1 MSLQLSL
8 DRNNGSTLYR
18 QIAEQIK
25 DRICD
30 GRLPS
35 GAQLPTIR
43 QLAETLKVTRL
54 TVQNAYAELQ
64 SNGWIEATVGRGTF
78 VADGVRP
85 RPPMLLPGQPIT
97 TDGVI
102 HDILRSNQIMGMRSM
117 SNASPDMKLFP
128 TDEFWHGMDAL
139 RHSFAEMTTYVS
151 SQGDSSLLVEL
162 AAFVQEREIDA
173 APEEILVTNGAT
185 QGFSLVI
192 QALCRAGD
200 RVLVEQPTYLGF
212 LNTLQA
218 QGIEPVGVPL
228 DDEGIRLDI
237 LERMIVQE
245 RPRLLYTVPSFQNPT
260 GLCLS
265 LARRKEL
272 IALAERYNLLL
283 VEDDIYGRLAY
294 DGAAPVPL
302 KALDRSGTVIYISS
316 FSKLLMPGLRIGFVI
331 APPPLH
337 QRLVSL
343 RRAADLCGSLFLQ
356 RSLAEFLRNG
366 GMRRHLRRVL
376 PIYRERRDAML
387 SALKMT
393 MPPAVQWTR
402 PAGGLVCWLTVPAQS
417 NMGDLLAA
425 SQRSGWNFA
434 PGEVFL
440 AQPEA
445 SHHLRLS
452 FGQAPPEAIRSG
464 VDMLAKL
471 IRERMA
477 QKQEPLVDRVKD
489 WTPLV

>member
-64 SNGWIEATVGRGTF
+64 SSGWLEATVGRGTF
-78 VADGVRP
+78 VANDVRP
-85 RPPMLLPGQPIT
+85 RAQILLPGQPIT

-102 HDILRSNQIMGMRSM
+102 HEILRSNQLTGMRSM
-117 SNASPDMKLFP
+117 SNASPDLKLFP
-128 TDEFWHGMDAL
+128 AEEFWQSIESMHG
-139 RHSFAEMTTYVS
+139 SFAEMTTYVS
-151 SQGDSSLLVEL
+151 SQGDSGLLVEL

-185 QGFSLVI
+185 QGFSLVL
-192 QALCRAGD
+192 QALCRPGD

-212 LNTLQA
+212 LNTLHA
-218 QGIEPVGVPL
+218 QGIQPIGVPL
-228 DDEGIRLDI
+228 DEEGIRLDA

-245 RPRLLYTVPSFQNPT
+245 RPRLLYTVPTFQNPT
-260 GLCLS
+260 GMCLS
-265 LARRKEL
+265 LERRKEL

-283 VEDDIYGRLAY
+283 VEDDIYSRLSY
-294 DGAAPVPL
+294 EGTAPPPL

-316 FSKLLMPGLRIGFVI
+316 FSKSLMPSLRVGFVI

-356 RSLAEFLRNG
+356 RALADFLHNG

-387 SALKMT
+387 GALRMT
-393 MPPAVQWTR
+393 MPVNVQWTR
-402 PAGGLVCWLTVPAQS
+402 PAGGLVCWLTLPAQP
-417 NMGDLLAA
+417 NMSDLLTA
-425 SQRSGWNFA
+425 SQKSGWSFA

-452 FGQAPPEAIRSG
+452 FGQAPPETIRSG
-464 VDMLAKL
+464 VETLAKL
-471 IRERMA
+471 IKERIG
-477 QKQEPLVDRVKD
+477 QRQEKIIDPVKD

>member
-8 DRNNGSTLYR
+8 DRDNGLTLYR

-43 QLAETLKVTRL
+43 QMAETLQVTRL

-64 SNGWIEATVGRGTF
+64 SNGWLEATVGRGTF

-85 RPPMLLPGQPIT
+85 RLPMLLPGQPIT

-102 HDILRSNQIMGMRSM
+102 HDILRSNQLMGMRSM
-117 SNASPDMKLFP
+117 SNASPDLKLFP
-128 TDEFWHGMDAL
+128 AEEFWHGIETL
-139 RHSFAEMTTYVS
+139 RNSFAEMTTYVS
-151 SQGDSSLLVEL
+151 SQGDSTLLVEV
-162 AAFVQEREIDA
+162 ANFVHEREIDA
-173 APEEILVTNGAT
+173 APEEILITNGAT
-185 QGFSLVI
+185 QGFALVM
-192 QALCRAGD
+192 QALCRPGD

-218 QGIEPVGVPL
+218 QGIQPIGVPL
-228 DDEGIRLDI
+228 DHEGIRLDA

-265 LARRKEL
+265 LERRKEL

-294 DGAAPVPL
+294 DESSPLPL
-302 KALDRSGTVIYISS
+302 KALDRSGTVIHISS
-316 FSKLLMPGLRIGFVI
+316 FSKLLMPSLRIGYVI

-356 RSLAEFLRNG
+356 RALAEFLHNG
-366 GMRRHLRRVL
+366 GLRRHLRRVL

-387 SALKMT
+387 SALRMN
-393 MPPAVQWTR
+393 MPGGVQWTR
-402 PAGGLVCWLTVPAQS
+402 PAGGLVCWLTLPSQPS
-417 NMGDLLAA
+417 MSDLLAA
-425 SQRSGWNFA
+425 TQQAGWNFA

-445 SHHLRLS
+445 SQHLRLS
-452 FGQAPPEAIRSG
+452 FGQAPPETIRSG
-464 VDMLAKL
+464 VETLAKL
-471 IRERMA
+471 VKERIG
-477 QKQEPLVDRVKD
+477 QRQEKSDPVKD